1 MSTSARLL
9 GDPLSTALAG
19 AAVAVTGFA
28 DLESLFLNHPDFHDY
43 TLEIPAPGILSLTR
57 DHLVKVFLDAGVW
70 KSANAFAPYLKSS
83 KLAGIAIVCVG
94 TENDFN
100 VLTEE
105 HRRPEIQL
113 LSTPSGVMHLV
124 ASVGTIHNFQLL
136 SREAESERQQVSDA
150 NHHVKYIL
158 SISRELNGERDIEK
172 LLALIL
178 LKAREVTNADAG
190 SLYQVEAKNG
200 NVLAG
205 GTIHFKIT
213 QNDSITQNLSDFTL
227 PINEKSIVG
236 NAVIHGKPVNIPDL
250 YKLSPNPAENPFG
263 ATHDRSFDQRINY
276 ETHSILTVPMFNIS
290 HQVIGVIQLINRKRE
305 PRVKLMAP
313 ESFASQVLPFDK
325 RDEEY
330 AEIVAQQA
338 GIAFENAMMAQ
349 EIHDLFKG
357 FVKASVTAIEKR
369 DPTTSGHSHRV
380 AKLTVSLAEMV
391 NKTDY
396 GPLRDAR
403 FSTEQLR
410 EIEYA
415 SLLHDFGK
423 LGVRESVLVKAK
435 KLYPWQF
442 DLVQERFEL
451 VRASFEIEY
460 LRRAL
465 RFYESPELLPPGLGV
480 PQFAQERDSKCKEL
494 DELLTFIKKCNEPS
508 VLEQGGFGR
517 LKDIANLTFDDIRGK
532 KRSFLLSDEL
542 ASLSVSRGSLTR
554 EEFAEI
560 QSHVSHT
567 YDFLRQIPWGRML
580 ADVPQIAAKHH
591 EYLDGSGYP
600 TGAEASEIPLQSRM
614 MTISD
619 IYDALTASDRPYKK
633 AVPSEKALS
642 IIEMEVK
649 QGKCDPYLF
658 QVFIES
664 KCYTCLSADDLHQ

>member
-1 MSTSARLL
+1 MSNAARLQSESSATRNSISVFSEL
-9 GDPLSTALAG
+9 E
-19 AAVAVTGFA
+19 AV
-28 DLESLFLNHPDFHDY
+28 FLNHPAFQEY
-43 TLEIPAPGILSLTR
+43 TVEVQAPGVLALTR
-57 DHLVKVFLDAGVW
+57 DRLSKVFLDRSLWQSPANFTPYFEGAKLSGV
-70 KSANAFAPYLKSS
+70 
-83 KLAGIAIVCVG
+83 AIICVG
-94 TENDFN
+94 TEEDFQL
-100 VLTEE
+100 LTEH
-105 HRRPEIQL
+105 HRKPEIQL
-113 LSTPSGVMHLV
+113 LSTPSGINHLI
-124 ASVGTIHNFQLL
+124 ASVATIHNFQLL
-136 SREAESERQQVSDA
+136 SREAEVERQLVSEA
-150 NHHVKYIL
+150 NQHVKYIL
-158 SISRELNGERDIEK
+158 SISRELNGERDIDK

-190 SLYQVEAKNG
+190 SLYQVETKSS
-200 NVLAG
+200 NVADG

-213 QNDSITQNLSDFTL
+213 QNDSITQNLSQFTL

-236 NAVIHGKPVNIPDL
+236 NAVIHGKAINIPDL

-263 ATHDRSFDQRINY
+263 ATHDRSFDQRSNY
-276 ETHSILTVPMFNIS
+276 ETHSTLTVPMFNIS
-290 HQVIGVIQLINRKRE
+290 HQVIGVIQLINRKKDLHVRLKSHE
-305 PRVKLMAP
+305 AF
-313 ESFASQVLPFDK
+313 EAQVMPFDK

-330 AEIVAQQA
+330 AQIVAQQA

-380 AKLTVSLAEMV
+380 AKLTVGLAHMV
-391 NKTDY
+391 NRTDS
-396 GPLRDAR
+396 GPLRDTK

-435 KLYPWQF
+435 KLYPWQS
-442 DLVQERFEL
+442 DLLQERFEL

-460 LRRAL
+460 LKRAL
-465 RFYESPELLPPGLGV
+465 RFYENPETIPPGMGLA
-480 PQFAQERDSKCKEL
+480 QFAQERDAKFQEL
-494 DELLTFIKKCNEPS
+494 DEVLSFIRKCNEPT

-517 LKDIANLTFDDIRGK
+517 LKDIANQTFDDIRGK
-532 KRSFLLSDEL
+532 KRPFLLSDEL
-542 ASLSVSRGSLTR
+542 AALSVSRGSLTR

-600 TGAEASEIPLQSRM
+600 TGAEATEIPMQSRI
-614 MTISD
+614 MTIAD
-619 IYDALTASDRPYKK
+619 IFDALTASDRPYKK
-633 AVPSEKALS
+633 AVPTEKALS

-658 QVFIES
+658 QVFVES
-664 KCYTCLSADDLHQ
+664 KCYATAFESDEGQIRWS